1 MAEVV
6 APDLYE
12 PEDEPGFDLDDAAI
26 IACIALII
34 AGSLRV
40 VGIAIRIAVGG

>member
-1 MAEVV
+1 MV
-6 APDLYE
+6 DLDTY

-26 IACIALII
+26 IACIVLII
-34 AGSLRV
+34 AGSLGV